1 MLMSEFHQNANCAK
15 LLSDTVAGSMQWY
28 CVHPSVPSINPG
40 LQQCVA
46 GLLLWAPK
54 AEGRQQQSIAQMQVM
69 VQSSTADS
77 SKREQCHIE
86 SCDPSAVAEL
96 LVCQTTAPVDMVRL
110 LCFTACLAVH
120 SQQEY

>member
-69 VQSSTADS
+69 VQSRQQQT
-77 SKREQCHIE
+77 R
-86 SCDPSAVAEL
+86 AVS
-96 LVCQTTAPVDMVRL
+96 
-110 LCFTACLAVH
+110 H
-120 SQQEY
+120 